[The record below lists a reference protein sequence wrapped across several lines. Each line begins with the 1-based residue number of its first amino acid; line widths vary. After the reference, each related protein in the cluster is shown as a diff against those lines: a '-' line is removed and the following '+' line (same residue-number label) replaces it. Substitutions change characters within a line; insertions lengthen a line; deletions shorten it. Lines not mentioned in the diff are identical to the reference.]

1 MEAKTVKAI
10 TGTVAVVVVS
20 LAFFQFSCSSS
31 ELWAIL
37 AAILVLSGKELAE
50 FRELTKED

>member
-1 MEAKTVKAI
+1 MEPKTIKAI
-10 TGTVAVVVVS
+10 TGTLAVVVVS

-50 FRELTKED
+50 FRELAKED